1 MPERMCRE
9 CGEKLLGRTDKRFCA
24 DYCRNAY
31 HNRKNKDS
39 CNLIRNTNNRLRKN
53 YRILKSFPLRDGKTA
68 TTKARL
74 HQMGFDFDLITALYV
89 TRKGARYRF
98 IYDLG
103 YLQLKNEVCM
113 IVRRTAESERQASA
127 YFQL

>member
-1 MPERMCRE
+1 
-9 CGEKLLGRTDKRFCA
+9 CGERLLGRTDQKFCA
-24 DYCRNAY
+24 DHCRNAY

-39 CNLIRNTNNRLRKN
+39 CNLIRTTNNRLKRN
-53 YRILKSFPLRDGKTA
+53 YRILKSFPLRNGKAA

-74 HQMGFDFDLITALYV
+74 QEMGFDFDLITTLYIS
-89 TRKGARYRF
+89 RKGTQYRF

-103 YLQLKNEVCM
+103 YLPLKNEECM
-113 IVRRTAESERQASA
+113 IVRRTSPTEKWAGP

>member
-1 MPERMCRE
+1 MPDRACRE
-9 CGEKLLGRTDKRFCA
+9 CGEGLRGRTDKKFCA

-53 YRILKSFPLRDGKTA
+53 YRILKSFPLQNGRTA

-74 HQMGFDFDLITALYV
+74 HQLGFDFDLITALYV
-89 TRKGARYRF
+89 SKKGARYRY

-103 YLQLKNEVCM
+103 YLPLKNEVCM
-113 IVRRTAESERQASA
+113 IVRRAAREESPTAH